1 MSFEGAPFSSDAAP
15 TITPAQVTEALRA
28 VLDPE
33 LGMSV
38 VDLGLVYGIAIDGGV
53 VRITATVTAPG
64 CPLHEVMT
72 TWMRE
77 AVAKLPGV
85 ERVDVTLTFD
95 PAWTP
100 ERIVKPR

>member
-1 MSFEGAPFSSDAAP
+1 
-15 TITPAQVTEALRA
+15 
-28 VLDPE
+28 
-33 LGMSV
+33 
-38 VDLGLVYGIAIDGGV
+38 
-53 VRITATVTAPG
+53 VTAPG